1 MALIRVNQVARR
13 DPRSPA
19 DIPVVVDL
27 QSGALN
33 IGFDVSPCLTRARG
47 QSRAFFSLQH
57 ARRLS
62 MNELCRLQGLDSRE
76 MRISLT
82 NAQMGSLLGN
92 AFTCTVLARV
102 LASAIQAEEGPRAAT
117 GAHPPEEGP
126 WAVPA
131 ASGPQAATGAPPSE
145 EGPWASTGALP
156 AASRL
161 QNSLNPLYAYDTP
174 LHNVSAIG
182 RVRQCP
188 AAAPQKPTL
197 KRPAAALQEPMLRR
211 RRLL

>member
-57 ARRLS
+57 ARPLS

-76 MRISLT
+76 MTINLSR
-82 NAQMGSLLGN
+82 AQIGSLLGN
-92 AFTCTVLARV
+92 GFTCTVLARV
-102 LASAIQAEEGPRAAT
+102 LVSAIEAEDESRAAT
-117 GAHPPEEGP
+117 GAP
-126 WAVPA
+126 
-131 ASGPQAATGAPPSE
+131 AATGA
-145 EGPWASTGALP
+145 ANRKYT
-156 AASRL
+156 
-161 QNSLNPLYAYDTP
+161 
-174 LHNVSAIG
+174 
-182 RVRQCP
+182 
-188 AAAPQKPTL
+188 
-197 KRPAAALQEPMLRR
+197 
-211 RRLL
+211 

>member
-1 MALIRVNQVARR
+1 MALTRVNQVARR

-33 IGFDVSPCLTRARG
+33 IGFDVSPCLTRKRG

-57 ARRLS
+57 ARPLS
-62 MNELCRLQGLDSRE
+62 MNELCRLQGLDIRE
-76 MRISLT
+76 MRITLT
-82 NAQMGSLLGN
+82 KSQMGSLLGN

-102 LASAIQAEEGPRAAT
+102 LASAIQAAEGPR
-117 GAHPPEEGP
+117 
-126 WAVPA
+126 
-131 ASGPQAATGAPPSE
+131 AATGAPPSE
-145 EGPWASTGALP
+145 EGPGAATGALP

-161 QNSLNPLYAYDTP
+161 QNPLYAYDTP

-182 RVRQCP
+182 RVRRCP

-197 KRPAAALQEPMLRR
+197 KRPAAAHQEPMLRR